1 MIIAYDIIPLSIA
14 PLSIIALLVRKE
26 EHIVANKDLTLN
38 PKIEKA
44 AFDVFMECG
53 FEKAS
58 MNKIAQR
65 AGVTTGAIYTRY
77 KSKDDL
83 FESLVSPLFKVVA
96 DKASFVEKSYLYA
109 QEEKSI
115 DKFMNAIKEEQAIYD
130 DLICNFYEECI
141 LLFDKGIGS
150 ETYKRMYSSI
160 NSKAEKTILFFK
172 NITQNDVDLSGLEI
186 IITSSLYFYHQ
197 ILMKNLGK
205 EKTIVELTN
214 INTFIENGWIN
225 LFETI
230 LK

>member
-1 MIIAYDIIPLSIA
+1 M
-14 PLSIIALLVRKE
+14 
-26 EHIVANKDLTLN
+26 ANKDLTLN

-58 MNKIAQR
+58 MNKIAQS

-77 KSKDDL
+77 KSKDEL
-83 FESLVSPLFKVVA
+83 FESLVSPLFKVVD
-96 DKASFVEKSYLYA
+96 DKASLVEQQYHYA
-109 QEEKSI
+109 QEDQSV
-115 DKFMNAIKEEQAIYD
+115 DKFMNAIKAERVIYD
-130 DLICNFYEECI
+130 DLVCNFHEECI

-150 ETYKRMYSSI
+150 EIYKKMCSAI
-160 NSKAEKTILFFK
+160 NMKAEKTMSFFK
-172 NITQNDVDLSGLEI
+172 SINKKNIDLSGLET
-186 IITSSLYFYHQ
+186 IITSPLYFYHQ

-205 EKTIVELTN
+205 EETIVELTN
-214 INTFIENGWIN
+214 INTFIESGWIK

>member
-1 MIIAYDIIPLSIA
+1 M
-14 PLSIIALLVRKE
+14 
-26 EHIVANKDLTLN
+26 ANKDLTLN

-96 DKASFVEKSYLYA
+96 DKASFVEKSFLYA

-150 ETYKRMYSSI
+150 ETYKHMYSLI

-214 INTFIENGWIN
+214 INTFIENGWIK
-225 LFETI
+225 LFEAM
-230 LK
+230 LE

>member
-1 MIIAYDIIPLSIA
+1 M
-14 PLSIIALLVRKE
+14 
-26 EHIVANKDLTLN
+26 ANKDLSLN

-44 AFDVFMECG
+44 AFDVFIECG

-77 KSKDDL
+77 KGKDEL
-83 FESLVSPLFKVVA
+83 FASLVSPLFKVV
-96 DKASFVEKSYLYA
+96 SEKSSLVEQLYHCA

-130 DLICNFYEECI
+130 EWIFDFYEECI

-150 ETYKRMYSSI
+150 KTYKMMSSAI
-160 NSKAEKTILFFK
+160 NLKAEKTMSFFK
-172 NITQNDVDLSGLEI
+172 SINNKNIDLSGLET

-197 ILMKNLGK
+197 ILIKNLGK
-205 EKTIVELTN
+205 EKAIVELTN
-214 INTFIENGWIN
+214 INTFIENGWIK